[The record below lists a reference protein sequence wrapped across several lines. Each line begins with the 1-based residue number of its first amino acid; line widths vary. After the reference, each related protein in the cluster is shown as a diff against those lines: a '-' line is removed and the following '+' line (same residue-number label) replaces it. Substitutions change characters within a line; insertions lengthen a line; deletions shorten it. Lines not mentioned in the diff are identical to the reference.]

1 MVRIELEPL
10 EHKDI
15 IDYLKYA
22 LEKKRINEDQNKRF
36 DTTNYDIQRLEFLI
50 NILTNIKDR
59 TVLNKKGIGEG
70 NVFYNSWRI

>member
-70 NVFYNSWRI
+70 NVFYNS